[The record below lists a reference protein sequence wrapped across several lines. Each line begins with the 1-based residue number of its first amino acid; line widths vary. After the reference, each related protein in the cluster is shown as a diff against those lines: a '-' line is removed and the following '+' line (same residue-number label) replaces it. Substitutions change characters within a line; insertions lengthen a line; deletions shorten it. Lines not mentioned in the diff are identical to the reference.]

1 MKAILSLCGALSLC
15 LLGCGE
21 KSASNSQ
28 GTNAASGPSPLT
40 APVDYLGAVGAAKTF
55 AEKTVDLAE
64 INQAI
69 QVFQTQEGR
78 YPTNIDE
85 LVGAKLLVQV
95 PKAPYGKKIV
105 YDPNTGKVSIVN
117 K

>member
-21 KSASNSQ
+21 KSTNSS
-28 GTNAASGPSPLT
+28 GNTNASSGPSVIT

-55 AEKTVDLAE
+55 AEKTVDLAQL
-64 INQAI
+64 NQAI
-69 QVFQTQEGR
+69 QMFQAQESR
-78 YPTNIDE
+78 YPTNFEE
-85 LVGAKLLVQV
+85 LIAAKLLVQV
-95 PKAPYGKKIV
+95 PKAPYGKKLV
-105 YDPNTGKVSIVN
+105 YDASTGKVSIVN

>member
-1 MKAILSLCGALSLC
+1 MKAIVSLCGALSLC

-21 KSASNSQ
+21 KSTSSSSS
-28 GTNAASGPSPLT
+28 TNASSGPSPLT

-55 AEKTVDLAE
+55 AEKTVDLAQL
-64 INQAI
+64 NQAI

-78 YPTNIDE
+78 YPTNFDE
-85 LVGAKLLVQV
+85 LVGAKLLIQV
-95 PKAPYGKKIV
+95 PKAPYGKKLV
-105 YDPNTGKVSIVN
+105 YDPSTGKVSIVN